1 MDALV
6 IDPAIQDVIGRNLGY
21 DNVNDYLDIDLLDQ
35 YLQNE
40 KTCLPEETIPAI
52 AYSRPLQSSQNHH
65 HHVNNINLPTSS
77 TSPPHVPTSNYNHL
91 RTHAI
96 LNGQNHCY
104 DNPAMH
110 PTLPD
115 SPPDS
120 EPYSPPDGH
129 HNPAGIVT
137 TQENKYGV
145 NPTMHHMYPP
155 SHHRPPG
162 IHAKSITSGYNEPP
176 VLNHMPPAPVSHPD
190 PSTSTPL
197 PLSASGM
204 NPQMIS
210 PPHRFR
216 HEPADSQMIS
226 SSYSIPS
233 RPTKRKYPDSPSNTL
248 TNVLLNGR
256 QDMLPIKQEPNS
268 SFGGY
273 LDCEDDYQYDPD
285 SSNSGFMDSSYQVI
299 KWQAFNVQ
307 KWTALTDS
315 NLKDLPPP
323 QYRIDSDKGF
333 NFSTPDEAFVCQK
346 KNHFQVTA
354 HMAIA
359 GDPRYVRT
367 PEGVKKIDA
376 FHLHFYGVKS
386 ESPSQTI
393 KIEQSQSD
401 RSKKPFHPVRVDI
414 IPNQTNKMTVGRLH
428 FSETTSNNMRKK
440 GRPNPDQRY
449 FMLVV
454 ALHAHCGDND
464 YMVAAQSSER
474 LIVRASNPGQFD
486 SDVDVMWQKAQTPDG
501 VYHVGRVG
509 VNTDHPEEAL
519 TVHGNMRLTGHLLQP
534 SDKRVKDDIKEVN
547 SKDQLKNVAQ
557 LNIYKYKYKEDFA
570 DTVGMPEHQRHDT
583 GVLAQEVQNVLPD
596 AVMETGDVALN
607 SGKQVDNLL
616 VVNKDRIFMEN
627 VGAVKELCKLTDNL
641 EVRID
646 ELEKMNKKL
655 SKLKR
660 YDSLKSTVS
669 SKSSCSASTVSS
681 TPPKKSSS
689 SSPSHKYGHRSS
701 HNHHS
706 SRKTS
711 PPIDNGWCSNR
722 FIQIIIITLI
732 LIMAFCLVAITVLY
746 ILERHKDSQDTTS
759 SSPSVNDAKSQLHAG
774 GTKHALSTTTSSPN
788 PVTQHILHLTSI
800 KTTTTTM
807 PSGLP
812 VIFHEPGEC
821 FCCPPPYRE
830 DEGGGNDPYTPP
842 IVIQPP
848 NNQPTY
854 EIDNNHTEMNNSQ
867 ENTGGKEETNELPGE
882 EKTTTKKPDDNNIIV
897 VIDNANGP
905 QYSNVGN
912 INTNE
917 IQNTLIRNR
926 RKKRHD
932 IELHAEITVNRLNK
946 TLATIDET
954 YCDRDFLNS
963 CSEFNRTYMVV
974 FSMFWEL
981 RMSFIVSFG
990 VSSDV
995 EVTMCYNKTRQNC
1008 DRNTI
1013 YNEMSFIQPYQWS
1026 LPVTQFYS
1034 SDYKF
1039 RVAEKGTPNVCS
1051 LPTESLGQFTEH
1063 HIKFVRQCVK
1073 NSCPNRK

>member
-1 MDALV
+1 
-6 IDPAIQDVIGRNLGY
+6 
-21 DNVNDYLDIDLLDQ
+21 
-35 YLQNE
+35 
-40 KTCLPEETIPAI
+40 
-52 AYSRPLQSSQNHH
+52 
-65 HHVNNINLPTSS
+65 
-77 TSPPHVPTSNYNHL
+77 
-91 RTHAI
+91 
-96 LNGQNHCY
+96 
-104 DNPAMH
+104 
-110 PTLPD
+110 
-115 SPPDS
+115 
-120 EPYSPPDGH
+120 
-129 HNPAGIVT
+129 
-137 TQENKYGV
+137 
-145 NPTMHHMYPP
+145 
-155 SHHRPPG
+155 
-162 IHAKSITSGYNEPP
+162 
-176 VLNHMPPAPVSHPD
+176 
-190 PSTSTPL
+190 
-197 PLSASGM
+197 
-204 NPQMIS
+204 
-210 PPHRFR
+210 
-216 HEPADSQMIS
+216 
-226 SSYSIPS
+226 
-233 RPTKRKYPDSPSNTL
+233 
-248 TNVLLNGR
+248 
-256 QDMLPIKQEPNS
+256 
-268 SFGGY
+268 
-273 LDCEDDYQYDPD
+273 
-285 SSNSGFMDSSYQVI
+285 
-299 KWQAFNVQ
+299 
-307 KWTALTDS
+307 
-315 NLKDLPPP
+315 
-323 QYRIDSDKGF
+323 
-333 NFSTPDEAFVCQK
+333 
-346 KNHFQVTA
+346 
-354 HMAIA
+354 
-359 GDPRYVRT
+359 
-367 PEGVKKIDA
+367 
-376 FHLHFYGVKS
+376 
-386 ESPSQTI
+386 
-393 KIEQSQSD
+393 
-401 RSKKPFHPVRVDI
+401 
-414 IPNQTNKMTVGRLH
+414 
-428 FSETTSNNMRKK
+428 
-440 GRPNPDQRY
+440 
-449 FMLVV
+449 
-454 ALHAHCGDND
+454 
-464 YMVAAQSSER
+464 
-474 LIVRASNPGQFD
+474 
-486 SDVDVMWQKAQTPDG
+486 
-501 VYHVGRVG
+501 
-509 VNTDHPEEAL
+509 
-519 TVHGNMRLTGHLLQP
+519 
-534 SDKRVKDDIKEVN
+534 
-547 SKDQLKNVAQ
+547 
-557 LNIYKYKYKEDFA
+557 
-570 DTVGMPEHQRHDT
+570 
-583 GVLAQEVQNVLPD
+583 
-596 AVMETGDVALN
+596 
-607 SGKQVDNLL
+607 
-616 VVNKDRIFMEN
+616 
-627 VGAVKELCKLTDNL
+627 
-641 EVRID
+641 
-646 ELEKMNKKL
+646 
-655 SKLKR
+655 
-660 YDSLKSTVS
+660 
-669 SKSSCSASTVSS
+669 
-681 TPPKKSSS
+681 
-689 SSPSHKYGHRSS
+689 
-701 HNHHS
+701 
-706 SRKTS
+706 
-711 PPIDNGWCSNR
+711 
-722 FIQIIIITLI
+722 
-732 LIMAFCLVAITVLY
+732 MAFCLVAITVLY

-932 IELHAEITVNRLNK
+932 IDLHAEITVNRLNK